1 MKAIFFTDV
10 HLVSKTNVN
19 RVDNLPETQK
29 LKLKELIN
37 ICNNGDVDVALST
50 ALSLLSNEVIKLMDN
65 RELKPINFSIPEQ
78 PQTLTIKTSDGSST
92 EEIQF

>member
-1 MKAIFFTDV
+1 MIFYLQNLEKGKKMTIELKVKCFNPGCDIT
-10 HLVSKTNVN
+10 LK
-19 RVDNLPETQK
+19 VDN
-29 LKLKELIN
+29 
-37 ICNNGDVDVALST
+37 VDVALST

>member
-29 LKLKELIN
+29 LKFKTFPESGRVEKIN
-37 ICNNGDVDVALST
+37 W
-50 ALSLLSNEVIKLMDN
+50 M
-65 RELKPINFSIPEQ
+65 
-78 PQTLTIKTSDGSST
+78 
-92 EEIQF
+92 

>member
-37 ICNNGDVDVALST
+37 WILEKK
-50 ALSLLSNEVIKLMDN
+50 LLKKI
-65 RELKPINFSIPEQ
+65 
-78 PQTLTIKTSDGSST
+78 
-92 EEIQF
+92 

>member
-1 MKAIFFTDV
+1 MIFYLQNLEKGKKITIELKVICF
-10 HLVSKTNVN
+10 N
-19 RVDNLPETQK
+19 RGCDITLKVDN
-29 LKLKELIN
+29 
-37 ICNNGDVDVALST
+37 VDVALST